1 MKFNLHVNT
10 FTCNNFLKVQKWFF
24 HWCINGSLMTSG
36 IASRSLEIAS
46 SLYMFTVI
54 LLLLSSLT
62 ETCPKCSHN
71 RAFFMQIQTRSA
83 DEPMTTFYKCCN
95 MGCAH
100 RWRDWILCQCCDGLR
115 TQTWSID
122 IGETVIHRAEDS
134 IYCFIK
140 LQVVCTWYLKF
151 SLF

>member
-1 MKFNLHVNT
+1 MYSYFFKA
-10 FTCNNFLKVQKWFF
+10 QKWFF
-24 HWCINGSLMTSG
+24 NWCTNGPLLTSWYKYQVNLWKLHLHC
-36 IASRSLEIAS
+36 I
-46 SLYMFTVI
+46 VK

-95 MGCAH
+95 MACAH

-115 TQTWSID
+115 TQTCFIN
-122 IGETVIHRAEDS
+122 IGETVIPRAEDS
-134 IYCFIK
+134 IHCLNLTPDCLYMCI
-140 LQVVCTWYLKF
+140 VP
-151 SLF
+151 